1 MCRKLHVISH
11 LFIALNNDVFLEL
24 HPFFLIKDQHTR
36 CTLLHDRCRNGLYP
50 IPSLELPSGKMC
62 LSAIKPSSEQWNVR
76 FGHPSFKVVSR
87 VLHTHNLSFVSN
99 KNEAHV
105 CDACQWAK
113 SHKLPFPKSISVS
126 KVPLELMFSDVRG
139 PAPTSVSKNNYYVS
153 FIDDFSKFA
162 LVYLLKHKSDVF
174 QRFQEFQAH
183 VERLFDRK
191 VLAMQTDWSG
201 ECQKLSPFF
210 DHVGISHLV
219 SCPHT
224 HQQNG
229 SVECKHRHIVKVGLV
244 LLAHASMPLK
254 FWDEHFSPLCFLTI
268 VFLLLFL
275 LMFLLLKSYLTPSWP
290 IPSSV
295 LLVAPA
301 GPTCNFITPTNML
314 FAPSN
319 VPFLATTLT
328 IRAICVL
335 TYPLIA
341 SIFPVTWC
349 LMRMFF
355 LLPSYMSMLVL
366 DFTQKFPCFL
376 LPSLIPHHLG
386 VGLWTLITCLS
397 LLILLCSN
405 VLHRV
410 LQDQHIPWISPF
422 YLEAVPIFCYRMM
435 QQQLRIRGAQLAPVW
450 SSGLISLGRLHPNP
464 PWIRHLICFC

>member
-139 PAPTSVSKNNYYVS
+139 PTPTSVSKNNYYVS

-254 FWDEHFSPLCFLTI
+254 FWDEPFLTA
-268 VFLLLFL
+268 VFLNNRLPTPVLAHVSPIEKLFDTKL
-275 LMFLLLKSYLTPSWP
+275 AYSFLRTFGCTCWP
-290 IPSSV
+290 NLQLYNTNKHAFCSKQCAFLGYNTHHKGYMCLDISSDCV
-295 LLVAPA
+295 YISRDVVFDENVFPFAKLHVNA
-301 GPTCNFITPTNML
+301 GARLHSEI
-314 FAPSN
+314 S
-319 VPFLATTLT
+319 
-328 IRAICVL
+328 
-335 TYPLIA
+335 
-341 SIFPVTWC
+341 
-349 LMRMFF
+349 
-355 LLPSYMSMLVL
+355 LLP
-366 DFTQKFPCFL
+366 
-376 LPSLIPHHLG
+376 PSLLDSTSFGGRTVDTNHLPKSTDTF
-386 VGLWTLITCLS
+386 V
-397 LLILLCSN
+397 
-405 VLHRV
+405 
-410 LQDQHIPWISPF
+410 
-422 YLEAVPIFCYRMM
+422 
-435 QQQLRIRGAQLAPVW
+435 
-450 SSGLISLGRLHPNP
+450 
-464 PWIRHLICFC
+464 